1 MEIGSVAS
9 FISIAIAVLVAL
21 AGTFRFIATQVES
34 LRREI
39 DSAEKNA
46 QLIADK
52 AAEAEAR
59 QRHQANNGMQIVV
72 TKLEQDI
79 RTLQREAVR
88 HEQLT
93 SLETRLQ
100 GGLNKIE
107 VKVDKLAESATE
119 IVSIRTQLTIVNGR
133 LERISDRLDESHGV
147 TKNTRAL

>member
-1 MEIGSVAS
+1 MELGSITS
-9 FISIAIAVLVAL
+9 LVSVTLAMLLAL
-21 AGTFRFIATQVES
+21 LGGFRYVTAQVES

-39 DSAEKNA
+39 TGVEKSALLMSEKA
-46 QLIADK
+46 G
-52 AAEAEAR
+52 EAEAR
-59 QRHQANNGMQIVV
+59 QRHQANNSMQIII

-88 HEQLT
+88 HEQLA

-107 VKVDKLAESATE
+107 TKVDKLAESATE

-133 LERISDRLDESHGV
+133 LERISDRLDESHGI
-147 TKNTRAL
+147 TKNTRN